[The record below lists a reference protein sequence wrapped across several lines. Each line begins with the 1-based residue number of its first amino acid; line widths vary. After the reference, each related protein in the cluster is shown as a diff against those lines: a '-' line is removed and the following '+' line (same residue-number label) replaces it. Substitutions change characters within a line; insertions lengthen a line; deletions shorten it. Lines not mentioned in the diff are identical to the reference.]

1 MYPYRLELA
10 MLSVQRDNV
19 MVGQVYDLLHLV
31 WKTYHFSP
39 KTMRELKAIGADLG
53 VDVLVPGGV
62 KGTRWLPH
70 VSRALET
77 FLRPGQNGHGQFTA
91 VHFHMDHLAESSSN
105 ADIAGRAR
113 KVSGFPQGIY

>member
-19 MVGQVYDLLHLV
+19 MMGQVYDLLHLV

-39 KTMRELKAIGADLG
+39 KSMRELKAIGADLG

-62 KGTRWLPH
+62 TGTRWLPH
-70 VSRALET
+70 VSRALELVT
-77 FLRPGQNGHGQFTA
+77 L
-91 VHFHMDHLAESSSN
+91 V
-105 ADIAGRAR
+105 
-113 KVSGFPQGIY
+113 V